1 MLIGAA
7 ALERLT
13 ERIFEAGGCAPDEAA
28 CVARHLVDSN
38 LCGHDS
44 HGVLRIPRYLAFIKD
59 GVVHPGR
66 RGRVVFENDTALVID
81 GEMGL
86 GQVIVEDAMAR
97 LAVKAKKAGMALATI
112 RNCGHAGR
120 LGDWA
125 EQLAA
130 ADLISLHFL
139 NTTGLGMLAMP
150 FGGSDRRL
158 SLNPLAVCVP
168 VPGRPPVL
176 LDITT
181 TTVAEGKLAVAR
193 NKGESVPLGTI
204 VDRHG
209 QPTTDPNDF
218 YAGGALL
225 TMGGHKGYGLNVITD
240 LLSGGLSGGGCTRPG
255 ETKLV
260 NTLTALA
267 IDPAPFTDRDAYVA
281 EIARYLDWV
290 KGSPPSQPG
299 GEVLLPGEIEHRTRQ
314 ARRAGGVPLDE
325 ATWRQIVEA
334 AASVGIDEAQVGR
347 IAA

>member
-7 ALERLT
+7 ALEALT
-13 ERIFEAGGCAPDEAA
+13 GRIFAAAGCAPDEAA

-44 HGVLRIPRYLAFIKD
+44 HGVLRIPRYLALIRD

-66 RGRVVFENDTALVID
+66 RGRVLFESATALVID

-86 GQVIVEDAMAR
+86 GQVIVEDAMTR
-97 LAVKAKKAGMALATI
+97 LAAKAKASGMALATI

-125 EQLAA
+125 EQLAGH
-130 ADLISLHFL
+130 DLISLHFL
-139 NTTGLGMLAMP
+139 KTVGLGAIP

-158 SLNPLAVCVP
+158 ALNPLAACVP

-176 LDITT
+176 LDVTT

-193 NKGESVPLGTI
+193 NKGERVPPGTI
-204 VDRHG
+204 VDKHG

-240 LLSGGLSGGGCTRPG
+240 LLTGGLSGGGCTGPG

-260 NTLTALA
+260 NTVTALA
-267 IDPAPFTDRDAYVA
+267 IDPTPFTDRQAYVA
-281 EIARYLDWV
+281 EIVRYLDWV

-314 ARRAGGVPLDE
+314 DRRAGGVPLDD
-325 ATWRQIVEA
+325 ATWRQIVEGA
-334 AASVGIDEAQVGR
+334 ATVGIDEATLR
-347 IAA
+347 ADAA